1 MLSSLF
7 SALITFIYIVYGWF
21 NNRIRGFPKHKAD
34 LHIKNGLYDFFSR
47 ICCCC
52 GCASSKYKNPRA
64 SDKAQED
71 FEAIVLAF
79 SDQQLVT
86 GLALLISI
94 YIKGD
99 ITVYTFQVATS
110 LAWFSS
116 TIHLATLVVLKE

>member
-7 SALITFIYIVYGWF
+7 SASITFVYIVYGWF
-21 NNRIRGFPKHKAD
+21 NNRIRRLPQHKAD
-34 LHIKNGLYDFFSR
+34 LHIKNMLYAFFSR

-52 GCASSKYKNPRA
+52 GCTGGKYKNIPA
-64 SDKAQED
+64 CDKAQKD

-94 YIKGD
+94 YTKGD
-99 ITVYTFQVATS
+99 ITVYTFQVAAS